1 MKTICHTLLNYFSG
15 YAIKSNSDNSNILL
29 LNFYELWNI
38 FSCNF
43 KFQFHKYIFT
53 IYLRETKYCKTNR
66 NMHFN
71 IHIIISSNY
80 IPFHANYDI
89 KNTLCNF
96 HILYFETQIIYCN
109 SNSSFP
115 KLNIKQNN
123 IMYHSEFKCNHA
135 ALIKVI
141 VNLFQ
146 DNKFRRHIISTIFH
160 KNIMCIFTK
169 GLYKIPSN
177 KNNKLYNICYYKCT
191 TLYICNLSNGN
202 INVTISKQVRKNN
215 FLVLSKKSMPYMCKN
230 SRQFDICPVYCN
242 VFMFWQNVFSDMSKS
257 INIFFHPN
265 YDNLQLKV
273 CSRMDIFIY
282 Q

>member
-1 MKTICHTLLNYFSG
+1 MNDSIFATSHWQTKRNDSCINNNIKDGQSFPKLSNPNIYNKGILELMRKFNNENYMSYTFELFFPG

-43 KFQFHKYIFT
+43 KFQFHKHIFT

-96 HILYFETQIIYCN
+96 HILYFETQVIYCN

-123 IMYHSEFKCNHA
+123 IMYHLEFKCNHA

-146 DNKFRRHIISTIFH
+146 DNKFRRHIISIIFH

-177 KNNKLYNICYYKCT
+177 KNNELYKVCYYKCN
-191 TLYICNLSNGN
+191 TLYIYMQPIQWKYKYDSPK
-202 INVTISKQVRKNN
+202 TI
-215 FLVLSKKSMPYMCKN
+215 LY
-230 SRQFDICPVYCN
+230 
-242 VFMFWQNVFSDMSKS
+242 
-257 INIFFHPN
+257 
-265 YDNLQLKV
+265 
-273 CSRMDIFIY
+273 
-282 Q
+282 